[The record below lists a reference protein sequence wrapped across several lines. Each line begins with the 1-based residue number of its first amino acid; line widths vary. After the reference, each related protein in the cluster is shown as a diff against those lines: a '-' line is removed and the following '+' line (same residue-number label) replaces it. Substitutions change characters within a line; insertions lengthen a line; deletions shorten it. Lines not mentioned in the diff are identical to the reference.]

1 MKSGRHARAPAAEQ
15 AAGSRASGS
24 TGAMSGRQGIGTWQ
38 HDLSTRRVHWDAGV
52 WAMLGHEI
60 HPDSVSAEEALAYVH
75 PDDQPLVAAQEAALQ
90 QHTGR
95 PVGLEYRMRRADGA
109 YLPVVSCRVAQ
120 CDETG
125 RAVRMVGFM
134 LDLSRE
140 QEATRQRQVLL
151 ETLELVTSATG
162 VGLFRQDLTGEGEDF
177 WNTEAYHLWG
187 FSGRNTPPN
196 YREVQTHVHPDDVPK
211 LLEARRRAQQ
221 APGIVEMDYRVLV
234 PEGGVRYLMTRRVVL
249 RDPSGRPA
257 WMVGVGIDVTQQRE
271 AAQRQAALL
280 RRLQLAAEAAQLG
293 IWEWDLPE
301 DQFRFDERMLQI
313 YGVSQPMEHMPVSR
327 WLDQY
332 VHPEDRDRL
341 RAEVQAARQNRS
353 GGHTTFRLI
362 RSDGAVRHV
371 HANYAPQM
379 DDSGQVRKLVGTNL
393 DITELQEARDLA
405 RSALERLA
413 LAAAVT
419 GMGIWE
425 YDLIGEHVEW
435 NDGMYRLLGHAP
447 HGGYTP
453 GQVWKRVVDPEPGHP
468 IWHTVLDSI
477 AHCGLYQGEIEV
489 RWPDGSMHWIAARGA
504 PQYGPDGQAER
515 IFGVNWD
522 VTSQKTAERDRQER
536 EAAERANR
544 AKSEF
549 LSRMSHELRTP
560 LNAILGF
567 AQILR
572 SDPSAP
578 LQSRQQQRV
587 QQIESAGWHLLDLIN
602 EVLELSRIEAGALK
616 MEAEAVAIAP
626 VFEAMGA
633 LVAAQATA
641 RHVRIELQPGDG
653 SLAARADV
661 TRLKQVLLNLMSNAI
676 KYNRPA
682 GRVVVRARHEMGA
695 AHGWLRIDVQDSGLG
710 MSDEQMRRL
719 FRPFDRLGRESSG
732 IEGTGIGLV
741 ISRKLVDL
749 MGGRLEV
756 ASSIGLG
763 STFTVLLPAAT
774 APGAETPEAG
784 TAAPGP
790 THPPLRGTVLYIED
804 NVVNTALVRDYL
816 ALEPGVE
823 LHTAATGGAGLEA
836 ALRLKP
842 DLILIDLGLPDMTGH
857 EVLQKIRRHTALAAV
872 RCIAV
877 TAAALPEDQERAL
890 RSGFEGYWT
899 KPISLPEF
907 MAGVREQL
915 TKY

>member
-1 MKSGRHARAPAAEQ
+1 MKSGRHALSHSADEVDGAAIPAP
-15 AAGSRASGS
+15 
-24 TGAMSGRQGIGTWQ
+24 GRQDIGTWQ
-38 HDLSTRRVHWDAGV
+38 HELQSDRIYWDAAL
-52 WAMLGHEI
+52 WTMLGHEAD
-60 HPDSVSAEEALAYVH
+60 PDGISPDEALAYVH
-75 PDDQPLVAAQEAALQ
+75 PDDVRRVTAHEASLRDSA
-90 QHTGR
+90 R
-95 PVGLEYRMRRADGA
+95 PVSLEYRMRRADGV
-109 YLPVVSCRVAQ
+109 YLPVVSCRVTQHDA
-120 CDETG
+120 TG
-125 RAVRMVGFM
+125 RPVRIVGFL

-140 QEATRQRQVLL
+140 HAATRQSQVLL

-162 VGLFRQDLTGEGEDF
+162 VGLFRQDLTGQGGDY
-177 WNTEAYHLWG
+177 WNAEAYHLWG
-187 FSGRNTPPN
+187 FDDRTEPPH
-196 YREVQTHVHPDDVPK
+196 YKEVQTHVHPDDVPR

-221 APGIVEMDYRVLV
+221 EAGIVEMDYRVLL
-234 PEGGVRYLMTRRVVL
+234 PDGTVRYLMTRRVVL
-249 RDPSGRPA
+249 RDASGRPT
-257 WMVGVGIDVTQQRE
+257 WMVGVGIDVTRQRE
-271 AAQRQAALL
+271 AAQQQAALL

-293 IWEWDLPE
+293 IWEWDLP
-301 DQFRFDERMLQI
+301 DDRFRFDDRMLQI
-313 YGVSQPMEHMPVSR
+313 YGAPQATEHMPVDR
-327 WLDQY
+327 WLEQY
-332 VHPEDRDRL
+332 VHPDDRDRL
-341 RAEVQAARQNRS
+341 RAEVQAARTSRNS
-353 GGHTTFRLI
+353 GHTTFRLL
-362 RSDGAVRHV
+362 RGDGAVRHI
-371 HANYAPQM
+371 HANYAAHV
-379 DDSGQVRKLVGTNL
+379 DEGGEVHKLVGTNL

-425 YDLIGEHVEW
+425 YDLRGRHVEW
-435 NDGMYRLLGHAP
+435 NDGMYRLLGHVP
-447 HGGYTP
+447 HGQHTP
-453 GQVWKRVVDPEPGHP
+453 AQVWTLTVDPEPGHP
-468 IWHTVLDSI
+468 VWRSVLDSI
-477 AHCGLYQGEIEV
+477 ARHGLYQGEIEA
-489 RWPDGSMHWIAARGA
+489 RWPDGSVHWIAARGA
-504 PQYGPDGQAER
+504 PQYGADGQAER

-522 VTSQKTAERDRQER
+522 VTSHKTAERERQER

-567 AQILR
+567 AQILN

-578 LQSRQQQRV
+578 LQPRQQQRV

-616 MEAEAVAIAP
+616 MDTGAVAIAP
-626 VFEAMGA
+626 LFDAVNA
-633 LVAAQATA
+633 LVAAQAQA

-653 SLAARADV
+653 SLAARADA

-682 GRVVVRARHEMGA
+682 GRVVVRARREAGPHHA
-695 AHGWLRIDVQDSGLG
+695 WLRIDVQDSGLG
-710 MSDEQMRRL
+710 MGDEQLKRL

-763 STFTVLLPAAT
+763 STFTVLLPAT
-774 APGAETPEAG
+774 ALAGAEPAD
-784 TAAPGP
+784 AVDMPPAPAE
-790 THPPLRGTVLYIED
+790 PPMRGTVLYIED

-816 ALEPGVE
+816 ALQPGVE
-823 LHTAATGGAGLEA
+823 LHTAGTGKAGIET
-836 ALRLKP
+836 ALRLLP
-842 DLILIDLGLPDMTGH
+842 DLILIDLGLPDMSGH
-857 EVLQKIRRHTALAAV
+857 EVLRRIRSHVALNAT

-877 TAAALPEDQERAL
+877 TAAALPEDQELAL

-915 TKY
+915 AK